1 MVVSTFH
8 PRTLPPML
16 RRNYGRELAAWAFLP
31 IMLGGIQGGAMGVV
45 IKKTFAGIPGLPEAG
60 LDLAVAAIAAST
72 AIGNLTAVPGRPR
85 PTAAA
90 RSLSFPV

>member
-1 MVVSTFH
+1 MPFHPIATFPIRLVVMVVSTFH

-60 LDLAVAAIAAST
+60 LDLAVAAIAASSS
-72 AIGNLTAVPGRPR
+72 VP
-85 PTAAA
+85 
-90 RSLSFPV
+90 